1 MSKTKKKQKNCNKAR
16 KTENGNRN
24 DMITRKTSYLPTCTN
39 HNTQHIFKCCTEN
52 SDKASFHFICT
63 LFSEYMYSIHT
74 GQWDEAQH
82 MKTLWWFF
90 FFFRR
95 SNDEYTPW
103 IFHIFMYLVQV
114 FNNTNTIQ
122 SLMNQASICVRLS
135 VSIFV
140 VLWCILCKL
149 NGLLKY
155 VTLKPNMSWIL
166 SKSNNTFRENLSFFF
181 NVGLTF

>member
-1 MSKTKKKQKNCNKAR
+1 
-16 KTENGNRN
+16 
-24 DMITRKTSYLPTCTN
+24 MITRKISYVHVTN
-39 HNTQHIFKCCTEN
+39 HNTQHIFKCSTEN

-63 LFSEYMYSIHT
+63 LFSVYMYTSD

-90 FFFRR
+90 FLFF
-95 SNDEYTPW
+95 SFVSLMMNTHHKFFIYV
-103 IFHIFMYLVQV
+103 VQV

-122 SLMNQASICVRLS
+122 SLMSQASICIRLS
-135 VSIFV
+135 VSVFV

-155 VTLKPNMSWIL
+155 VTLKPNMRWIL
-166 SKSNNTFRENLSFFF
+166 SRSYNKFLENLPFFSINNPTHSKQIWHQF
-181 NVGLTF
+181 NTHE